1 MNRERV
7 IKADTITLLIMC
19 KDEFTKVKNI
29 IKSLEKYVQEIVVV
43 ITGNVTVSEQG
54 FVKVLYY
61 PWHDDYSAPLNAGLR
76 LCTSKWILRL
86 DTDEEMDSVNIKK
99 ITQAV
104 TFSTVDAFEVN
115 QRGYLPQD
123 RNEFGVKK
131 VPEYNGYTK
140 AVDDRCIRLF
150 KNDPRIFF
158 EFNTHE
164 TLYNTVERSKFVY
177 KKTNIKQ

>member
-76 LCTSKWILRL
+76 LCTSCLL
-86 DTDEEMDSVNIKK
+86 
-99 ITQAV
+99 
-104 TFSTVDAFEVN
+104 
-115 QRGYLPQD
+115 
-123 RNEFGVKK
+123 
-131 VPEYNGYTK
+131 YTSPS
-140 AVDDRCIRLF
+140 
-150 KNDPRIFF
+150 PRDK
-158 EFNTHE
+158 H
-164 TLYNTVERSKFVY
+164 RSRMPSSA
-177 KKTNIKQ
+177 